1 MKESKNR
8 YESINGLKV
17 IACVGIVL
25 MHIKTNMNYML
36 DVGILATIIDE
47 FTNFVFLFMIISSF
61 GLCCGYYEKFTTNE
75 KEKKNENTT
84 S

>member
-25 MHIKTNMNYML
+25 MHIKANTNYML
-36 DVGILATIIDE
+36 DAGILATIIDE